1 MFDYDTA
8 IADMDCQVFTN
19 VANQNVEESNISM
32 EGWDEDE

>member
-8 IADMDCQVFTN
+8 IADMDCPLFTN
-19 VANQNVEESNISM
+19 VANLENEDSDNSM

>member
-8 IADMDCQVFTN
+8 MADMDCIVFTN
-19 VANQNVEESNISM
+19 VANQDSEESNTSM

>member
-8 IADMDCQVFTN
+8 MADIDSPFFTN
-19 VANQNVEESNISM
+19 VANKENEESCTSM